1 MLNNSHFLNVINK
14 NNKKLASIKMF
25 FFLNCFILNFI
36 TLLYK
41 RITIR
46 KYSLN
51 HLLNFKKN
59 VYQSFPK
66 A

>member
-1 MLNNSHFLNVINK
+1 MSLIKIIKNLPQSKNFLN
-14 NNKKLASIKMF
+14 KKFKC